1 MLSVVIPTR
10 NDERALVRTLASL
23 VSAAADGV
31 VRDVIIADS
40 GSTDATLE
48 VADLAGCRVADPVS
62 GGPQARGALL
72 DGAVRAAKGPWVMVL
87 EPGVVLEE
95 GWHRE
100 AAAMI
105 ETLER
110 RGEAE
115 RRALTFSFGL
125 DSFDASARL
134 SERFAGLYRLLTGLP
149 RPEQGLVVHRSL
161 YEKSGGFR
169 NLPAMAGADLVR
181 RIGSRRLL
189 RLRSRALAPVDPD
202 ARAAWGKAALRGG
215 LLMLRLPTSVV
226 ARLG

>member
-23 VSAAADGV
+23 VPAAADGV
-31 VRDVIIADS
+31 VRDVIVADS

-48 VADLAGCRVADPVS
+48 VADLAGCRVAGPVP

-72 DGAVRAAKGPWVMVL
+72 DGAVRTAKGPWVMVL

-134 SERFAGLYRLLTGLP
+134 SERFAGLTRLLTGLP
-149 RPEQGLVVHRSL
+149 RPEQGLLVHRSL
-161 YEKSGGFR
+161 YDRAGGFR
-169 NLPAMAGADLVR
+169 NLPAMAGADLLR

-202 ARAAWGKAALRGG
+202 ARGAWGKAALRGG